1 MIIAQIRA
9 ENLEL
14 EQRENEFAVLSS
26 QIRDLEHRFRVLQ
39 DEKNR
44 LQEEALANE
53 NAQLNRHESLKSE
66 AQRLHVLLDSAEQEL
81 RDKFSALSTQKA
93 LIENRNVDITR
104 LRKLVA
110 DLDDESIR
118 IQRARANLQQELQ
131 DARDARRVAEQT
143 AARRAEDGDAI
154 KRAREVEE
162 NRLRGAVTEAET
174 LSRRLA
180 DLQATVDSVE
190 RLCEQKDGD
199 VAAMGRA
206 RRLAQEEVDALAVK
220 HAKLLDEKQTLLNKI
235 KDLEGQSRLADRKLE
250 DMTVLIDAK
259 EKELKTMR
267 SSAAYVESKE
277 TGARQDLRKLQAENE
292 NLQSLLDKYRNDAQL
307 HKRLRDEE
315 ATRKYQ
321 LEEEKKRLSRETLV
335 KSLEAQNVKKELE
348 RYQGSHSQ
356 LLQEREM
363 VSQELDAIKE
373 HADLLE
379 SQNFTVTRLYPLV
392 ESRTGQLRGHQRE
405 S

>member
-1 MIIAQIRA
+1 M
-9 ENLEL
+9 
-14 EQRENEFAVLSS
+14 
-26 QIRDLEHRFRVLQ
+26 
-39 DEKNR
+39 
-44 LQEEALANE
+44 
-53 NAQLNRHESLKSE
+53 
-66 AQRLHVLLDSAEQEL
+66 LLDSAEQEL
-81 RDKFSALSTQKA
+81 RDKLSALSTQKA

-131 DARDARRVAEQT
+131 DVRDARRFAEQT

-154 KRAREVEE
+154 KRARDVEE
-162 NRLRGAVTEAET
+162 NNLRSAVAEAET

-190 RLCEQKDGD
+190 RQCEQKDGD
-199 VAAMGRA
+199 VAAMGRM
-206 RRLAQEEVDALAVK
+206 RRQAQEEVDALSVK
-220 HAKLLDEKQTLLNKI
+220 NTKLQDEKQALLNKI
-235 KDLEGQSRLADRKLE
+235 KDLEAQSRLADRKLE
-250 DMTVLIDAK
+250 DITVLIDAK
-259 EKELKTMR
+259 EKELRTMR
-267 SSAAYVESKE
+267 SSAAYVESRG
-277 TGARQDLRKLQAENE
+277 TSTRQDLRKLQTDNE
-292 NLQSLLDKYRNDAQL
+292 NLQVLLDKYRNDAQL

-315 ATRKYQ
+315 AVRKYQ

-335 KSLEAQNVKKELE
+335 KSLEAQTVKKELE

-392 ESRTGQLRGHQRE
+392 ESRARRLRGHQRKGPPQPE
-405 S
+405 QKGQSGPPQKPELHGRCKVGGKSENFEVASAIPLQVAY